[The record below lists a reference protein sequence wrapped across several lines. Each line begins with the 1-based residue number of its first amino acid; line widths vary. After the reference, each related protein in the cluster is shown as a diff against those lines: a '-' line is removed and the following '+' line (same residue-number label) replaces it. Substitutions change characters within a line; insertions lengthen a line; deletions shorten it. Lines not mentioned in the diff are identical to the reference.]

1 MPLVTINQSLRD
13 SLKKHDIIPD
23 VVDDFTP
30 STMIS
35 VIYPGNNDVSLGNT
49 LKPSETQKQ
58 PQLQIMPEDSDSSKT
73 YTVVLTDPD
82 APSRDDHKWSEFCHW
97 IMTDV
102 KVASPDV
109 VTAAANADTLGID
122 LSKATQV
129 VEYMGPAPPEK
140 TGKHRYVF
148 LLYKG
153 SGKKVEAPSDRK
165 KWGHADSAERKGA
178 KIWADKYGLELI
190 GANFFYAQNDKQ

>member
-1 MPLVTINQSLRD
+1 MHTPQPTNT
-13 SLKKHDIIPD
+13 PP

-35 VIYPGNNDVSLGNT
+35 VVYPGNNDVSLGNT
-49 LKPSETQKQ
+49 LKPSATQKQ
-58 PQLQIMPEDSDSSKT
+58 PDIQIMPEDSDSSKT

-97 IMTDV
+97 IVTDV

-109 VTAAANADTLGID
+109 VTAAANADTLGVD

-148 LLYKG
+148 LLYKNA
-153 SGKKVEAPSDRK
+153 GKKLEAPSERK
-165 KWGHADSAERKGA
+165 KWGHADSPDRKGVRL
-178 KIWADKYGLELI
+178 WADKYGLELI
-190 GANFFYAQNDKQ
+190 GESL